1 MIVLKWVIVCDFFF
15 IRNDNAHKI
24 YVVIMILAERIKILL
39 KLLPKSMEMG
49 EHWLYA
55 NLKKIFANLEEA
67 ACAIVCPLGS

>member
-1 MIVLKWVIVCDFFF
+1 
-15 IRNDNAHKI
+15 
-24 YVVIMILAERIKILL
+24 MILAERIKILL